1 MQPLYPR
8 RYHRPRI
15 RPGPVR
21 HSNLVA
27 AAAEDSTSA
36 GLEAEENRSIPAAA
50 GDHSPEADIPG
61 CSLVEGSRPAG
72 SSLAMRLG
80 GRDRR
85 RGWEEGRT
93 EEAGPVVQYRS
104 VVK

>member
-1 MQPLYPR
+1 MRPLYPR
-8 RYHRPRI
+8 RYHLLRI
-15 RPGPVR
+15 RPGLVR
-21 HSNLVA
+21 HNNLVA

-80 GRDRR
+80 DRDRR
-85 RGWEEGRT
+85 RGSEEGKT
-93 EEAGPVVQYRS
+93 GEAGPVVQYQS
-104 VVK
+104 AV

>member
-8 RYHRPRI
+8 RYHLPRI
-15 RPGPVR
+15 RPGLVR

-50 GDHSPEADIPG
+50 GDHSPGADIPG
-61 CSLVEGSRPAG
+61 CSLVEGNRPAG

-85 RGWEEGRT
+85 RGSEEGRT

-104 VVK
+104 VV